1 MATASTE
8 INESMYSLVCGG
20 RQYGL
25 RIHSPST
32 PMSLCRVNKFFICF
46 FNLEKFYI
54 PQMQSSIDY
63 FNIRVI
69 QRNLVYVIGIPQRYA
84 DEDMLRRHEFFG
96 QFGAIKK
103 IIISK
108 RGYMGDMSRHMECP
122 RPGERQQYD
131 LFKAAESTASA
142 YVTFSND
149 IEAQRCIQEVD
160 ESMLDGRVI
169 RCTYG
174 TTKYCS
180 FYLKGIPCQNNDC
193 MYLHECKPPTDVL
206 TKDELLNTKH
216 KLHDFEPSS
225 RGVERI
231 GKRKRFDFLDDIIHL
246 KTQVS
251 FKPPRRIV
259 FEPMSF
265 DEL

>member
-1 MATASTE
+1 
-8 INESMYSLVCGG
+8 
-20 RQYGL
+20 
-25 RIHSPST
+25 
-32 PMSLCRVNKFFICF
+32 
-46 FNLEKFYI
+46 
-54 PQMQSSIDY
+54 MQSQIDY
-63 FNIRVI
+63 FNIRVV

-84 DEDMLRRHEFFG
+84 DEDTLRRHEFFG
-96 QFGAIKK
+96 QFGTIKK

-108 RGYMGDMSRHMECP
+108 RGYVSDIPRHAECAKLVP
-122 RPGERQQYD
+122 ERQGCD

-142 YVTFSND
+142 YVTFGND
-149 IEAQRCIQEVD
+149 VEAQRCIQEVD
-160 ESMLDGRVI
+160 ESMLDGRVL

-180 FYLKGIPCQNNDC
+180 FYLKGIPCQNNEC
-193 MYLHECKPPTDVL
+193 MYLHECKPSTDVL

-259 FEPMSF
+259 FEPINF
-265 DEL
+265 DDK